1 MKRIFLVPAA
11 FIIMTFDS
19 FGQLKSAQEITA
31 AALESHVKFLASP
44 LMKGRMNGEESLD
57 IAANYLAA
65 QAELMGLHP
74 ANGKSFFQP
83 FTIVQKKADP
93 RFTGMIV
100 TNSNGDSIKITDHFF
115 HIIPQ
120 GPAEIDLEGE
130 VVFAGY
136 GIKTD
141 RYNDLQDIDIKGKI
155 LIVMDG
161 GPVSPEGKP
170 IVGHE
175 YYDEDGFQYKIGA
188 LLSPGPKAVILI
200 PEPVTPSGHRS
211 FAEAMPDLANYLST
225 TVRLDGVEE
234 KPNPVMALLP
244 KVIFATRTVAD
255 VLLKDSGKSL
265 EDLHN
270 EINTGM
276 KPASFPVEGKILAVK
291 ERTTEEKKV
300 LNNVVA
306 FIEGSHP
313 EKKNEVL
320 VYSAH
325 YDHIGTQGDQV
336 NAGADDDASGCA
348 ALLEMADAFSKLKKK
363 PLRSVLFLWVAGE
376 EIGLFGS
383 ETYVSKPF
391 FPLEKTVANLN
402 MDMIGRTKEAAD
414 STSETPMTG
423 PSGVFVITG
432 GQSSELAAIAAETDK
447 RSTLDF
453 DYSLSGRDHP
463 LQLFAR
469 SDHFNFVKHDIP
481 VLFFTTGLHADYH
494 SPRDVVEKINFEK
507 MELVTRTM
515 YEIGLI
521 VANRKER
528 IVVDN
533 PFSSWTDK

>member
-265 EDLHN
+265 EELHN

-276 KPASFPVEGKILAVK
+276 KPVSFPVEGKILAVK

>member
-1 MKRIFLVPAA
+1 MKRKLLVLAA
-11 FIIMTFDS
+11 FFILILDS
-19 FGQLKSAQEITA
+19 TGQPKSAQEITA
-31 AALESHVKFLASP
+31 ADLESHVKFLASP
-44 LMKGRMNGEESLD
+44 LMKGRMNGEESLG

-65 QAELMGLHP
+65 QADLTGLRP
-74 ANGKSFFQP
+74 ANGDSFFQP
-83 FTIVQKKADP
+83 FTIMQKKADP
-93 RFTGMIV
+93 LFTAMIV
-100 TNSNGDSIKITDHFF
+100 SDQNGDSVKITDPFF

-141 RYNDLQDIDIKGKI
+141 KYNDLEGIDLKGKI
-155 LIVMDG
+155 LIVMDR
-161 GPVSPEGKP
+161 GPVNQQGRPLL
-170 IVGHE
+170 GHE
-175 YYDEDGFQYKIGA
+175 YYDEDGFQYKIGP
-188 LLSPGPKAVILI
+188 LLSPGPKAVIFVPDPL
-200 PEPVTPSGHRS
+200 SGHKS
-211 FAEAMPDLANYLST
+211 YADVMSGLAGYLSS
-225 TVRLDGVEE
+225 TVRLEGVEE
-234 KPNPVMALLP
+234 KPNPVMAMLP
-244 KVIFATRTVAD
+244 KVIFANRSVAD
-255 VLLKDSGKSL
+255 VLLNNSGKNL
-265 EDLHN
+265 EDLQR
-270 EINTGM
+270 EINSTF
-276 KPASFPVEGKILAVK
+276 KPVSFLIADRKLAVK
-291 ERTTEEKKV
+291 EQTTEEKKT
-300 LNNVVA
+300 LNNVAA

-320 VYSAH
+320 IYSAH
-325 YDHIGTQGDQV
+325 YDHIGAHGDQV

-348 ALLEMADAFSKLKKK
+348 ALLEMADAFSKLNKK

-376 EIGLFGS
+376 EIGLYGS
-383 ETYVSKPF
+383 ETYVSKPL

-432 GQSSELAAIAAETDK
+432 GQSRELTNIAADADK
-447 RSTLDF
+447 RSKLDF
-453 DYSLSGRDHP
+453 DYSLSGRDHH
-463 LQLFAR
+463 LQLFSR
-469 SDHFNFVKHDIP
+469 SDHYNFVKHDIP

-494 SPRDVVEKINFEK
+494 SPRDIVEKINFEK

-515 YEIGLI
+515 YEIGFI